1 MRFSD
6 LIIKKR
12 NGLKLTENDIKFMI
26 EEYNEGKIPDY
37 QMSAMLMAI
46 YFKGMNNS
54 EIRYLTKAMID
65 SGKIIDLS
73 SIPGI
78 KVDKH
83 STGGVGDTTTLALAP
98 MVAAAGVKVAKMSG
112 RGLGHTGGTIDKLE
126 SIEGFKTELS
136 LDKFIKIVKKVGVS
150 IISSTSDLVPAD
162 KKLYALRDVT
172 GTVDSIPLIV
182 SSIMSKKL
190 AAGADA
196 IVLDITTGSGAFMR
210 EYKDALKLGKIMVD
224 IGLEFKKE
232 IIGVVSN
239 MDEPLGFAIG
249 NSLEVKEAI
258 EILKNKGPEDL
269 RRLCLVLGSYMLK
282 LGRVTK
288 TYQEGK
294 NKLEKILKSG
304 VALNKFKEMIIAQ
317 GGNSGIIDNPEL
329 LPLAKHCTKIKANKS
344 GYIQKID
351 SRLVGESAM
360 LLGAGRE
367 EKESKIDLSVGIV
380 LKKKVGN
387 RININE
393 DLADVHYNDS
403 EKLKEA
409 KKKLLSSFIIGNKK
423 PVKLP
428 LILATI
434 SRQGIK
440 EFIWTV
446 SSIEYR
452 VSSEDNYNSRVKT
465 WHIEPKV

>member
-1 MRFSD
+1 MRFCD

-12 NGLKLTENDIKFMI
+12 NGLKLNQKEIDYAIKEFD
-26 EEYNEGKIPDY
+26 EGIIPDY

-46 YFKGMNNS
+46 YFQGMDIN
-54 EIRYLTKAMID
+54 EIKYLTMAMAN
-65 SGKIIDLS
+65 SGKTIDLS
-73 SIPGI
+73 SVPGI

-98 MVAAAGVKVAKMSG
+98 MVAAAGVPVAKMSG

-136 LDKFIKIVKKVGVS
+136 LSKFIDIVKKVGGS
-150 IISSTSDLVPAD
+150 IISPTSDLAPAD

-172 GTVDSIPLIV
+172 GTIDSIPLIV

-196 IVLDITTGSGAFMR
+196 IVLDVTTGSGAFMQ
-210 EYKDALKLGKIMVD
+210 EHKDALKLGKIMVD
-224 IGLEFKKE
+224 IGLELGRE
-232 IIGVVSN
+232 TVAVVSN

-258 EILKNKGPEDL
+258 EILKNRGPEDL
-269 RRLCLVLGSYMLK
+269 RDLCLVLGAHMLK
-282 LGRVTK
+282 LGGATRN
-288 TYQEGK
+288 YEEGK
-294 NKLEKILKSG
+294 KRLEKILKEG
-304 VALNKFKEMIIAQ
+304 TAFDKFKEMVTAQ
-317 GGNSGIIDNPEL
+317 GGNPEIIDNPEL
-329 LPLAKHCTKIKANKS
+329 LPLAKHCTKIKADLS

-351 SRLVGESAM
+351 SRLIGESAM

-367 EKESKIDLSVGIV
+367 KKESEIDLSVGII

-387 RININE
+387 KVNNNE
-393 DLADVHYNDS
+393 DLAEAYYNDS

-409 KKKLLSSFIIGNKK
+409 KGKLLSSFVIGKKK
-423 PVKLP
+423 PQKLP

-434 SRQGIK
+434 SKEGIK
-440 EFIWTV
+440 EW
-446 SSIEYR
+446 E
-452 VSSEDNYNSRVKT
+452 
-465 WHIEPKV
+465 

>member
-1 MRFSD
+1 LRFCD

-12 NGLKLTENDIKFMI
+12 NGLKLSEKEIYYVIKAFD
-26 EEYNEGKIPDY
+26 EGEIPDY

-46 YFKGMNNS
+46 YFQGMDIN
-54 EIRYLTKAMID
+54 EIKYLTMAMVD

-98 MVAAAGVKVAKMSG
+98 MVAAAGVPVAKMSG

-136 LDKFIKIVKKVGVS
+136 LNKFINIVKKVGVS
-150 IISSTSDLVPAD
+150 IISPTSDLAPAD

-182 SSIMSKKL
+182 GSIMSKKL

-196 IVLDITTGSGAFMR
+196 IVLDVTTGSGAFMQ
-210 EYKDALKLGKIMVD
+210 EYKDALKLGKIMVN
-224 IGLEFKKE
+224 IGLELGKE
-232 IIGVVSN
+232 TVAVVSN

-258 EILKNKGPEDL
+258 EILKDKGPEDL
-269 RRLCLVLGSYMLK
+269 RNLCLVLGAHMLK
-282 LGRVTK
+282 LGGAVNNYK
-288 TYQEGK
+288 EGK
-294 NKLEKILKSG
+294 NRLEKTLKDG
-304 VALNKFKEMIIAQ
+304 TAFDKFKEMITAQ
-317 GGNSGIIDNPEL
+317 GGNPKIVDNPEL
-329 LPLAKHCTKIKANKS
+329 LLQAKHCTKIKADRS
-344 GYIQKID
+344 GYVQKID
-351 SRLVGESAM
+351 SRLIGESAM

-367 EKESKIDLSVGIV
+367 KKESEIDLSVGII

-387 RININE
+387 KVNIDE
-393 DLADVHYNDS
+393 DLAEVHYNDS
-403 EKLKEA
+403 EKLKGA
-409 KKKLLSSFIIGNKK
+409 KNKLFSSFMIGDKK
-423 PVKLP
+423 PKKLP

-434 SRQGIK
+434 SNEGVK
-440 EFIWTV
+440 EWGGNSVERVAHSNSV
-446 SSIEYR
+446 SRIAY
-452 VSSEDNYNSRVKT
+452 
-465 WHIEPKV
+465 

>member
-1 MRFSD
+1 MRFCD

-12 NGLKLTENDIKFMI
+12 NGLKLNQKEIDYAIKEFD
-26 EEYNEGKIPDY
+26 EGRIPDY

-46 YFKGMNNS
+46 YFQGMDVI
-54 EIRYLTKAMID
+54 EIKYLTIAMVN
-65 SGKIIDLS
+65 SGKTIDLS

-98 MVAAAGVKVAKMSG
+98 MVAAAGVPVAKMSG

-136 LDKFIKIVKKVGVS
+136 LSKFIDIVKKVGGS
-150 IISSTSDLVPAD
+150 IISPTSDLAPAD

-172 GTVDSIPLIV
+172 GTIDSIPLIV

-196 IVLDITTGSGAFMR
+196 IVLDVTTGSGAFMQ
-210 EYKDALKLGKIMVD
+210 EHKDALKLGKIMVD
-224 IGLEFKKE
+224 IGLELGRE
-232 IIGVVSN
+232 TVAVVSN

-258 EILKNKGPEDL
+258 EILKNRGPEDL
-269 RRLCLVLGSYMLK
+269 RDLCLVLGAHMLK
-282 LGRVTK
+282 LGGATRN
-288 TYQEGK
+288 YEEGK
-294 NKLEKILKSG
+294 KRLEKILKEG
-304 VALNKFKEMIIAQ
+304 TAFDKFKEMVTAQ
-317 GGNSGIIDNPEL
+317 GGNPEIIDNPEL
-329 LPLAKHCTKIKANKS
+329 LPLAKHCTKIKADLS

-351 SRLVGESAM
+351 SRLIGESAM

-367 EKESKIDLSVGIV
+367 KKESEIDLSVGII

-387 RININE
+387 KVNNNE
-393 DLADVHYNDS
+393 DLAEAYYNDS

-409 KKKLLSSFIIGNKK
+409 KGKLLSSFVIGKKK
-423 PVKLP
+423 PQKLP

-434 SRQGIK
+434 SKEGIK
-440 EFIWTV
+440 EW
-446 SSIEYR
+446 E
-452 VSSEDNYNSRVKT
+452 
-465 WHIEPKV
+465 

>member
-1 MRFSD
+1 MRFYD

-12 NGLKLTENDIKFMI
+12 DGQELTQEEINFMI
-26 EEYNEGKIPDY
+26 KEYCEDRIPDY

-46 YFKGMNNS
+46 YFKGMNIN
-54 EIRYLTKAMID
+54 EIKYLTMAMVH

-83 STGGVGDTTTLALAP
+83 STGGVGDTTTLALVP
-98 MVAAAGVKVAKMSG
+98 MVAAAGVPVAKMSG

-126 SIEGFKTELS
+126 SIKGFKTELS
-136 LDKFIKIVKKVGVS
+136 QNKFISIVKKVGAS
-150 IISSTSDLVPAD
+150 IISPTLDLAPAD

-172 GTVDSIPLIV
+172 GTIDSIPLIV

-196 IVLDITTGSGAFMR
+196 ILLDVTTGSGAFMP

-224 IGLEFKKE
+224 IGVELGKE
-232 IIGVVSN
+232 AMAVISN

-258 EILKNKGPEDL
+258 EVLKNRGPEDL
-269 RRLCLVLGSYMLK
+269 RNLCLELGAYMLK
-282 LGRVTK
+282 LGGAAK
-288 TYQEGK
+288 NYEEGR
-294 NKLEKILKSG
+294 NRLEKILKEGTAISK
-304 VALNKFKEMIIAQ
+304 LKEIIAAQ
-317 GGNSGIIDNPEL
+317 GGNPKIIDKPEL
-329 LPLAKHCTKIKANKS
+329 LPHAKHCTKIKAVMS

-360 LLGAGRE
+360 LLGAGRDK
-367 EKESKIDLSVGIV
+367 KESKIDLSVGIT
-380 LKKKVGN
+380 LKKKVGSRVN
-387 RININE
+387 TNE
-393 DLADVHYNDS
+393 DLAEVYYNDS
-403 EKLKEA
+403 KKLKKA
-409 KKKLLSSFIIGNKK
+409 KNKLFSSFIIGNKNPK
-423 PVKLP
+423 KLP

-434 SRQGIK
+434 SKEGVK
-440 EFIWTV
+440 EFI
-446 SSIEYR
+446 
-452 VSSEDNYNSRVKT
+452 
-465 WHIEPKV
+465 

>member
-12 NGLKLTENDIKFMI
+12 NGLKLTENDIIFMI
-26 EEYNEGKIPDY
+26 EEYNGGKIPDY

-136 LDKFIKIVKKVGVS
+136 LNKFIKIVKKVGVS

-258 EILKNKGPEDL
+258 EILKDKGPEDL

-317 GGNSGIIDNPEL
+317 GGNSGIIDNPKL

-393 DLADVHYNDS
+393 DLAEVHYNDS

-409 KKKLLSSFIIGNKK
+409 KKKLLSSFIIGIKK

-440 EFIWTV
+440 EF
-446 SSIEYR
+446 R
-452 VSSEDNYNSRVKT
+452 
-465 WHIEPKV
+465 

>member
-1 MRFSD
+1 MRFYD

-12 NGLKLTENDIKFMI
+12 DGQELTQKEINFMI
-26 EEYNEGKIPDY
+26 KEYCEDRIPDY

-46 YFKGMNNS
+46 YFQGMNID
-54 EIRYLTKAMID
+54 EIKYLTMAMVH

-98 MVAAAGVKVAKMSG
+98 MVAAAGVPVAKMSG

-136 LDKFIKIVKKVGVS
+136 LSKFIDIVKKVGGS
-150 IISSTSDLVPAD
+150 IISPTSDLAPAD

-172 GTVDSIPLIV
+172 GTIDSIPLIV

-196 IVLDITTGSGAFMR
+196 IVLDVTTGSGAFMR

-224 IGLEFKKE
+224 IGLEFGKE
-232 IIGVVSN
+232 TVAVVSN

-258 EILKNKGPEDL
+258 EVLKNRGPEDL
-269 RRLCLVLGSYMLK
+269 RNLCLVLGAYMLK
-282 LGRVTK
+282 LGGTAK
-288 TYQEGK
+288 NYEEGR
-294 NKLEKILKSG
+294 NRLEKILKEGTAFS
-304 VALNKFKEMIIAQ
+304 KFKEMIAAQ
-317 GGNSGIIDNPEL
+317 GGNPEIIDKPEL
-329 LPLAKHCTKIKANKS
+329 LPLAKHCTKIKAVIS

-351 SRLVGESAM
+351 SRLIGESAM

-367 EKESKIDLSVGIV
+367 KKESEIDLSVGII
-380 LKKKVGN
+380 LKKKVGSKV
-387 RININE
+387 NINE
-393 DLADVHYNDS
+393 DLAEMYYNDT

-409 KKKLLSSFIIGNKK
+409 KNKLFSSFVIGDNKPK
-423 PVKLP
+423 KLP

-434 SRQGIK
+434 SKEGVK
-440 EFIWTV
+440 EFI
-446 SSIEYR
+446 
-452 VSSEDNYNSRVKT
+452 
-465 WHIEPKV
+465 

>member
-54 EIRYLTKAMID
+54 EIRYLTKVMID

-98 MVAAAGVKVAKMSG
+98 MVAAAGVQVAKMSG

-136 LDKFIKIVKKVGVS
+136 LNKFIKIVKKVGVS

-210 EYKDALKLGKIMVD
+210 EYKDALKLGKIMVE

-393 DLADVHYNDS
+393 DLAEVHYNDS

-440 EFIWTV
+440 EFI
-446 SSIEYR
+446 
-452 VSSEDNYNSRVKT
+452 
-465 WHIEPKV
+465 

>member
-1 MRFSD
+1 MRFCD
-6 LIIKKR
+6 LITKKR
-12 NGLKLTENDIKFMI
+12 NGLKLGENEIYYAIKEFD
-26 EEYNEGKIPDY
+26 EGKIPDY

-46 YFKGMNNS
+46 YFQGMDIS
-54 EIRYLTKAMID
+54 EIKYLTMAMVD

-98 MVAAAGVKVAKMSG
+98 MVAAAGVPVAKMSG

-136 LDKFIKIVKKVGVS
+136 LNKFIKIVKEIGVS
-150 IISSTSDLVPAD
+150 IISPTSDLAPAD

-182 SSIMSKKL
+182 GSIMSKKL

-196 IVLDITTGSGAFMR
+196 IVLDVTTGNGAFMQ

-224 IGLEFKKE
+224 IGLELGKE
-232 IIGVVSN
+232 TVAVVSN

-258 EILKNKGPEDL
+258 EILKDKGPEDL
-269 RRLCLVLGSYMLK
+269 RNLCLVLGAHMLK
-282 LGRVTK
+282 LGGAVNHYK
-288 TYQEGK
+288 EGK
-294 NKLEKILKSG
+294 NILEKTLKEG
-304 VALNKFKEMIIAQ
+304 TAFNKFKEMITAQ
-317 GGNSGIIDNPEL
+317 GGNPEIIDRPEL
-329 LPLAKHCTKIKANKS
+329 LPLAKHCTKIKADRS
-344 GYIQKID
+344 GYVQKID
-351 SRLVGESAM
+351 SRLIGESAM

-367 EKESKIDLSVGIV
+367 KKESEIDLSVGII
-380 LKKKVGN
+380 LKKKVGSEV
-387 RININE
+387 NINE
-393 DLADVHYNDS
+393 DLAEVHYNDS
-403 EKLKEA
+403 EKLKGA
-409 KKKLLSSFIIGNKK
+409 KNKLFSSFMIGDKK
-423 PVKLP
+423 PKKLP

-434 SRQGIK
+434 SKEGVKERGIADS
-440 EFIWTV
+440 V
-446 SSIEYR
+446 
-452 VSSEDNYNSRVKT
+452 
-465 WHIEPKV
+465 

>member
-1 MRFSD
+1 LRFCD

-12 NGLKLTENDIKFMI
+12 NGLKLNQKEIDYTIKEFD
-26 EEYNEGKIPDY
+26 EGSIPDY

-46 YFKGMNNS
+46 YFQGMDIN
-54 EIRYLTKAMID
+54 EIKYLTMAMVN
-65 SGKIIDLS
+65 SGKTIDLS

-98 MVAAAGVKVAKMSG
+98 MVAAAGVPVAKMSG

-136 LDKFIKIVKKVGVS
+136 LSKFIDIVKKVGGS
-150 IISSTSDLVPAD
+150 IISPTSDLAPAD

-172 GTVDSIPLIV
+172 GTIDSIPLIV

-196 IVLDITTGSGAFMR
+196 IVLDVTTGSGAFMR

-224 IGLEFKKE
+224 IGLELGKE
-232 IIGVVSN
+232 TVAVVSN

-249 NSLEVKEAI
+249 NSLEIKEAI
-258 EILKNKGPEDL
+258 EVLKNRGPEDL
-269 RRLCLVLGSYMLK
+269 RDLCLVLGAHMLK
-282 LGRVTK
+282 LGGATRN
-288 TYQEGK
+288 YEEGK
-294 NKLEKILKSG
+294 KRLEKILKEG
-304 VALNKFKEMIIAQ
+304 TAFDKFKEMVTAQ
-317 GGNSGIIDNPEL
+317 GGNPEIIDNPEL
-329 LPLAKHCTKIKANKS
+329 LPLAKHCTKIKADLS

-351 SRLVGESAM
+351 SRLIGESAM

-367 EKESKIDLSVGIV
+367 KKESEIDLSVGII

-387 RININE
+387 KVNNNE
-393 DLADVHYNDS
+393 DLAEVYYNES
-403 EKLKEA
+403 EKLKEV
-409 KKKLLSSFIIGNKK
+409 KGKLLSSFVIGKKK
-423 PVKLP
+423 PQKLP

-434 SRQGIK
+434 NKDGVK
-440 EFIWTV
+440 EFI
-446 SSIEYR
+446 
-452 VSSEDNYNSRVKT
+452 
-465 WHIEPKV
+465 

>member
-1 MRFSD
+1 LRFSD

-12 NGLKLTENDIKFMI
+12 NGLKLSEKEINYFIKEFD
-26 EEYNEGKIPDY
+26 EEEIPDY

-46 YFKGMNNS
+46 YFKGMDIN
-54 EIRYLTKAMID
+54 EIKYLTMAMVN

-98 MVAAAGVKVAKMSG
+98 MVAAAGVPVAKMSG

-126 SIEGFKTELS
+126 SIKEFKTELS
-136 LDKFIKIVKKVGVS
+136 LNKFINIVKKVGVS
-150 IISSTSDLVPAD
+150 IVSPTSDLAPAD

-196 IVLDITTGSGAFMR
+196 IVLDVTTGSGAFLQD
-210 EYKDALKLGKIMVD
+210 YKDSLKLGKIMVD
-224 IGLEFKKE
+224 IGLELGKE
-232 IIGVVSN
+232 TEAVISN
-239 MDEPLGFAIG
+239 MEEPLGFAIG
-249 NSLEVKEAI
+249 NSLEIKEAV
-258 EILKNKGPEDL
+258 EILNNKGPEDL
-269 RRLCLVLGSYMLK
+269 RKLCLILGAHMLK
-282 LGRVTK
+282 LGGVVK
-288 TYQEGK
+288 NYEEGRRR
-294 NKLEKILKSG
+294 LEKILKEG
-304 VALNKFKEMIIAQ
+304 TAFTKFKEMIAAQ
-317 GGNSGIIDNPEL
+317 GGNPETIERTEL
-329 LPLAKHCTKIKANKS
+329 LPSAKYCTKIKADIS

-351 SRLVGESAM
+351 SRLIGESAM

-367 EKESKIDLSVGIV
+367 KKGSEIDLSVGII

-387 RININE
+387 KVKIKE
-393 DLADVHYNDS
+393 DLAKVYYNDS
-403 EKLKEA
+403 EKMKEA
-409 KKKLLSSFIIGNKK
+409 KKKIFSAFVIGEKK
-423 PVKLP
+423 SIKLP

-434 SRQGIK
+434 SQEGIK
-440 EFIWTV
+440 EW
-446 SSIEYR
+446 
-452 VSSEDNYNSRVKT
+452 K
-465 WHIEPKV
+465 

>member
-1 MRFSD
+1 LRFCD

-12 NGLKLTENDIKFMI
+12 NGLKLSEKEIDFAIKAFD
-26 EEYNEGKIPDY
+26 EGEIPDY

-46 YFKGMNNS
+46 YFQGMDIN
-54 EIRYLTKAMID
+54 EIKYLTMAMVN

-98 MVAAAGVKVAKMSG
+98 MVAAAGVPVAKMSG

-126 SIEGFKTELS
+126 SIKGFKTELS
-136 LDKFIKIVKKVGVS
+136 LNKFIDIVKKVGAS
-150 IISSTSDLVPAD
+150 IISPTSDLAPAD

-172 GTVDSIPLIV
+172 GTIDSIPLIIG
-182 SSIMSKKL
+182 SIMSKKL

-196 IVLDITTGSGAFMR
+196 IVLDVTTGSGAFMQ

-224 IGLEFKKE
+224 IGLELGKE
-232 IIGVVSN
+232 TVAVVSN

-258 EILKNKGPEDL
+258 EVLKNRGPEDL
-269 RRLCLVLGSYMLK
+269 RNLCLVLGAHMLK
-282 LGRVTK
+282 LGRAAK
-288 TYQEGK
+288 NYEEGR
-294 NKLEKILKSG
+294 NRLEKILKDG
-304 VALNKFKEMIIAQ
+304 TGFNKFKEMIAAQ
-317 GGNSGIIDNPEL
+317 GGNPEIIDKPEL
-329 LPLAKHCTKIKANKS
+329 LPLAKHCTKIKANIS

-351 SRLVGESAM
+351 CRLVGESAM

-367 EKESKIDLSVGIV
+367 KKESEIDLSVGII
-380 LKKKVGN
+380 LKKKVGSKV
-387 RININE
+387 NINE
-393 DLADVHYNDS
+393 DLAEVYYNDS

-409 KKKLLSSFIIGNKK
+409 KNKLFSSFVIGDKK
-423 PVKLP
+423 PKKLP

-434 SRQGIK
+434 SKKGVK
-440 EFIWTV
+440 EWG
-446 SSIEYR
+446 E
-452 VSSEDNYNSRVKT
+452 
-465 WHIEPKV
+465 

>member
-1 MRFSD
+1 MRFCD

-12 NGLKLTENDIKFMI
+12 NGLKLNQKEIDYAIKEFD
-26 EEYNEGKIPDY
+26 EGSIPDY

-46 YFKGMNNS
+46 YFQGMDIN
-54 EIRYLTKAMID
+54 EIKYLTMAMVN
-65 SGKIIDLS
+65 SGKTIDLS

-98 MVAAAGVKVAKMSG
+98 MAAAAGVPVAKMSG

-136 LDKFIKIVKKVGVS
+136 LSKFIDIVKKVGGS
-150 IISSTSDLVPAD
+150 IISPTSDLAPAD

-172 GTVDSIPLIV
+172 GTIDSIPLIV

-196 IVLDITTGSGAFMR
+196 IVLDVTTGSGAFMR

-224 IGLEFKKE
+224 IGLELGKE
-232 IIGVVSN
+232 TVAVVSN

-249 NSLEVKEAI
+249 NSLEIKEAI
-258 EILKNKGPEDL
+258 EVLKNRGPEDL
-269 RRLCLVLGSYMLK
+269 RDLCLVLGAHMLK
-282 LGRVTK
+282 LGGATRN
-288 TYQEGK
+288 YEEGK
-294 NKLEKILKSG
+294 KRLEKILKEG
-304 VALNKFKEMIIAQ
+304 TAFDKFKEMVTAQ
-317 GGNSGIIDNPEL
+317 GGNPEIIDNPEL
-329 LPLAKHCTKIKANKS
+329 LPLAKHCTKIKADLS

-351 SRLVGESAM
+351 SRLIGESAM

-367 EKESKIDLSVGIV
+367 KKESEIDLSVGII

-387 RININE
+387 KVNNNE
-393 DLADVHYNDS
+393 DLAEVYYNDS

-409 KKKLLSSFIIGNKK
+409 KGKLLSSFVIGKKK
-423 PVKLP
+423 PQKLP

-434 SRQGIK
+434 NKDGIK
-440 EFIWTV
+440 EFA
-446 SSIEYR
+446 
-452 VSSEDNYNSRVKT
+452 
-465 WHIEPKV
+465 

>member
-1 MRFSD
+1 MRFYD

-12 NGLKLTENDIKFMI
+12 NGLKLNQKEIDYAIKAF
-26 EEYNEGKIPDY
+26 NEGIIPDY

-46 YFKGMNNS
+46 YFQGMDIN
-54 EIRYLTKAMID
+54 EIKYLTMAMVN
-65 SGKIIDLS
+65 SGKTIDLG

-98 MVAAAGVKVAKMSG
+98 LVAAAGVPVAKMSG

-136 LDKFIKIVKKVGVS
+136 LSKFIDIVKKVGGS
-150 IISSTSDLVPAD
+150 IISPTSDLAPAD

-172 GTVDSIPLIV
+172 GTIDSIPLIV

-196 IVLDITTGSGAFMR
+196 IVLDVTTGSGAFMQ

-224 IGLEFKKE
+224 IGLELGKE
-232 IIGVVSN
+232 TVAILSN

-258 EILKNKGPEDL
+258 EILKNRGPEDL
-269 RRLCLVLGSYMLK
+269 RDLCLVLGAHMLK
-282 LGRVTK
+282 LGGATRN
-288 TYQEGK
+288 YEEGK
-294 NKLEKILKSG
+294 KRLEKILKEG
-304 VALNKFKEMIIAQ
+304 TAFDKFKEMVTAQ
-317 GGNSGIIDNPEL
+317 GGNPEIIDNPEL
-329 LPLAKHCTKIKANKS
+329 LPLAKHCTKIKADLS

-351 SRLVGESAM
+351 SRLIGESAM

-367 EKESKIDLSVGIV
+367 KKESEIDLSVGII

-387 RININE
+387 KINNNE
-393 DLADVHYNDS
+393 DLAEVYYNDS
-403 EKLKEA
+403 EKLKKA
-409 KKKLLSSFIIGNKK
+409 KGKLISSFVIGKKK
-423 PVKLP
+423 PQKLP

-434 SRQGIK
+434 SKKGIK
-440 EFIWTV
+440 EW
-446 SSIEYR
+446 E
-452 VSSEDNYNSRVKT
+452 
-465 WHIEPKV
+465 

>member
-1 MRFSD
+1 
-6 LIIKKR
+6 
-12 NGLKLTENDIKFMI
+12 
-26 EEYNEGKIPDY
+26 
-37 QMSAMLMAI
+37 
-46 YFKGMNNS
+46 
-54 EIRYLTKAMID
+54 
-65 SGKIIDLS
+65 
-73 SIPGI
+73 
-78 KVDKH
+78 
-83 STGGVGDTTTLALAP
+83 
-98 MVAAAGVKVAKMSG
+98 MSG

-136 LDKFIKIVKKVGVS
+136 LNKFIKIVKKVGVS

-210 EYKDALKLGKIMVD
+210 EYKDALKLGKIMVE

-393 DLADVHYNDS
+393 DLAEVHYNDS

-440 EFIWTV
+440 EFI
-446 SSIEYR
+446 
-452 VSSEDNYNSRVKT
+452 
-465 WHIEPKV
+465 

>member
-1 MRFSD
+1 MRFYD

-12 NGLKLTENDIKFMI
+12 DGQELTQEEINFMI
-26 EEYNEGKIPDY
+26 KEYCEDRIPDY
-37 QMSAMLMAI
+37 QMSAILMAI
-46 YFKGMNNS
+46 YFKGMS
-54 EIRYLTKAMID
+54 KREIKYLTMAMVN

-98 MVAAAGVKVAKMSG
+98 MVAAAGVPVAKMSG

-136 LDKFIKIVKKVGVS
+136 LNKFIDIVKKVGAS
-150 IISSTSDLVPAD
+150 IISPTSDLAPAD

-172 GTVDSIPLIV
+172 GTIESIPLIV
-182 SSIMSKKL
+182 GSIISKKL

-196 IVLDITTGSGAFMR
+196 IVLDVTTGSGAFIQ

-224 IGLEFKKE
+224 IGLELGKE
-232 IIGVVSN
+232 TVAVVSN

-258 EILKNKGPEDL
+258 EVLKDKGPEDL
-269 RRLCLVLGSYMLK
+269 RNLCLVLGAHMLK
-282 LGRVTK
+282 LGGAVK
-288 TYQEGK
+288 DYEEGK
-294 NKLEKILKSG
+294 NRLKIILQEGS
-304 VALNKFKEMIIAQ
+304 AFNKFKEMIAAQ
-317 GGNSGIIDNPEL
+317 GGNPEIIDKPEL
-329 LPLAKHCTKIKANKS
+329 LPLAKHCTNIKANIR

-351 SRLVGESAM
+351 SRLIGESAM

-367 EKESKIDLSVGIV
+367 KKESEIDLSVGII
-380 LKKKVGN
+380 LKKKVGSKV
-387 RININE
+387 NINE
-393 DLADVHYNDS
+393 DLAEVYYNDS
-403 EKLKEA
+403 KNLKET
-409 KKKLLSSFIIGNKK
+409 KNKLFSSFVIGDKK
-423 PVKLP
+423 PKKLP

-434 SRQGIK
+434 SKKGVK
-440 EFIWTV
+440 EFA
-446 SSIEYR
+446 
-452 VSSEDNYNSRVKT
+452 
-465 WHIEPKV
+465 

>member
-1 MRFSD
+1 MRFYD

-12 NGLKLTENDIKFMI
+12 DGQELTQEEINFMI
-26 EEYNEGKIPDY
+26 KEYCEDRIPDY

-46 YFKGMNNS
+46 YFKGMS
-54 EIRYLTKAMID
+54 KREIKYLTMAMVN

-98 MVAAAGVKVAKMSG
+98 MVAAAGVPVAKMSG

-126 SIEGFKTELS
+126 SIKGFKTELS
-136 LDKFIKIVKKVGVS
+136 LNKFIDIVKKVGAS
-150 IISSTSDLVPAD
+150 IISSTSDLAPAD

-172 GTVDSIPLIV
+172 GTIDSIPLIV
-182 SSIMSKKL
+182 GSIMSKKL

-196 IVLDITTGSGAFMR
+196 IVLDVTTGSGAFMQ

-224 IGLEFKKE
+224 IGLELGKE
-232 IIGVVSN
+232 TVALVSN

-258 EILKNKGPEDL
+258 EVLKNRGPEDL
-269 RRLCLVLGSYMLK
+269 RNLCLVLGAHMLK
-282 LGRVTK
+282 LGRAAK
-288 TYQEGK
+288 NYEEGR
-294 NKLEKILKSG
+294 NRLEKILKDG
-304 VALNKFKEMIIAQ
+304 TGFNKFKEMIAAQ
-317 GGNSGIIDNPEL
+317 GGNLEIIDNPEL
-329 LPLAKHCTKIKANKS
+329 LPLAKYSTKIKAEIS
-344 GYIQKID
+344 GYVQKID

-367 EKESKIDLSVGIV
+367 KKESEIDLSVGII
-380 LKKKVGN
+380 LKKKVGSKV
-387 RININE
+387 NINE
-393 DLADVHYNDS
+393 DLAEVYYNDS

-409 KKKLLSSFIIGNKK
+409 KNKLFSSFVVGDKK
-423 PVKLP
+423 PKKLP

-434 SRQGIK
+434 SKKGVK
-440 EFIWTV
+440 EFI
-446 SSIEYR
+446 
-452 VSSEDNYNSRVKT
+452 
-465 WHIEPKV
+465 

>member
-1 MRFSD
+1 MRFYD
-6 LIIKKR
+6 LIIKKKD
-12 NGLKLTENDIKFMI
+12 GQELTQEEINFMI
-26 EEYNEGKIPDY
+26 KEYCEDRIPDY

-46 YFKGMNNS
+46 YFQGMDIN
-54 EIRYLTKAMID
+54 EIKYLTMSMVN

-73 SIPGI
+73 SISGI

-98 MVAAAGVKVAKMSG
+98 MVAAAGVPVAKMSG

-136 LDKFIKIVKKVGVS
+136 LNKFIDIVKKVGAS
-150 IISSTSDLVPAD
+150 IISPTSDLAPAD

-172 GTVDSIPLIV
+172 GTIDSIPLIV

-196 IVLDITTGSGAFMR
+196 IVLDVTTGSGAFMQ

-224 IGLEFKKE
+224 IGLELGKE
-232 IIGVVSN
+232 TVAVISN

-258 EILKNKGPEDL
+258 DVLKDKGPEDL
-269 RRLCLVLGSYMLK
+269 RNLCLVLGAHMLK
-282 LGRVTK
+282 LGGAVK
-288 TYQEGK
+288 SYKEGK
-294 NKLEKILKSG
+294 NRLEGILKEG
-304 VALNKFKEMIIAQ
+304 AAFNKFKEMITAQ
-317 GGNSGIIDNPEL
+317 GGNPEVIDRPEL
-329 LPLAKHCTKIKANKS
+329 LPLAKHCNKIKADIS

-351 SRLVGESAM
+351 SRLIGESAM

-367 EKESKIDLSVGIV
+367 KKESEIDLSVGIV
-380 LKKKVGN
+380 LKKKVGSKV
-387 RININE
+387 NINE
-393 DLADVHYNDS
+393 DLAEVHYNDS
-403 EKLKEA
+403 KKLKEA
-409 KKKLLSSFIIGNKK
+409 KNKLFSSFVIGDKK
-423 PVKLP
+423 PKKLP

-434 SRQGIK
+434 SKEGIK
-440 EFIWTV
+440 EW
-446 SSIEYR
+446 
-452 VSSEDNYNSRVKT
+452 K
-465 WHIEPKV
+465 

>member
-1 MRFSD
+1 MRFYD

-12 NGLKLTENDIKFMI
+12 DGQELTKKEINFMI
-26 EEYNEGKIPDY
+26 KEYCEDRIPDY

-46 YFKGMNNS
+46 YFQGMNIG
-54 EIRYLTKAMID
+54 EIKYLTMAMVH

-98 MVAAAGVKVAKMSG
+98 MVAAAGVPVAKMSG

-126 SIEGFKTELS
+126 SIKGFKTELS
-136 LDKFIKIVKKVGVS
+136 LNKFINIVKKVGAS
-150 IISSTSDLVPAD
+150 IISPTSDLAPAD

-172 GTVDSIPLIV
+172 GTIDSIPLIV

-196 IVLDITTGSGAFMR
+196 IVLDVTTGSGAFMK

-224 IGLEFKKE
+224 IGLEFGKE
-232 IIGVVSN
+232 TVSVITN
-239 MDEPLGFAIG
+239 MGEPLGFAIG

-258 EILKNKGPEDL
+258 EVLKNRGPEDL
-269 RRLCLVLGSYMLK
+269 RGLCLVLGAYMLE
-282 LGRVTK
+282 LGGAAK
-288 TYQEGK
+288 NYEEGRK
-294 NKLEKILKSG
+294 RLEKILKEGTAFS
-304 VALNKFKEMIIAQ
+304 KFKEMVAAQ
-317 GGNSGIIDNPEL
+317 GGNPEIIDKPEL
-329 LPLAKHCTKIKANKS
+329 LPLSKHSTKIKAVIS

-351 SRLVGESAM
+351 SQLIGESAM

-367 EKESKIDLSVGIV
+367 KKESEIDLSVGII
-380 LKKKVGN
+380 LKKKVGSKV
-387 RININE
+387 NINE
-393 DLADVHYNDS
+393 DLAEVYYNDS

-409 KKKLLSSFIIGNKK
+409 KNKLLSSFVIGDKK
-423 PVKLP
+423 PKKIP
-428 LILATI
+428 LILAAI
-434 SRQGIK
+434 SKEGIK
-440 EFIWTV
+440 EFI
-446 SSIEYR
+446 
-452 VSSEDNYNSRVKT
+452 
-465 WHIEPKV
+465 

>member
-1 MRFSD
+1 MRFYD

-12 NGLKLTENDIKFMI
+12 DGQELTQEEINFMI
-26 EEYNEGKIPDY
+26 KEYCEDRIPDY

-46 YFKGMNNS
+46 YFQGMDIN
-54 EIRYLTKAMID
+54 EIKHLTMAMVN

-98 MVAAAGVKVAKMSG
+98 MVAAAGVPVAKMSG

-136 LDKFIKIVKKVGVS
+136 LNKFIDIVRKVGAS
-150 IISSTSDLVPAD
+150 IISPTSDLAPAD

-172 GTVDSIPLIV
+172 GTIDSIPLIV
-182 SSIMSKKL
+182 SSILSKKL

-196 IVLDITTGSGAFMR
+196 IVLDVTTGSGAFMQ

-224 IGLEFKKE
+224 IGLELGKE
-232 IIGVVSN
+232 TVAVVSN

-258 EILKNKGPEDL
+258 EVLKDKGPEDL
-269 RRLCLVLGSYMLK
+269 RNLCLVLGAHMLK
-282 LGRVTK
+282 LGGAVK
-288 TYQEGK
+288 SYEEGK
-294 NKLEKILKSG
+294 NRLINILQEG
-304 VALNKFKEMIIAQ
+304 AAINKFKEMIIAQ
-317 GGNSGIIDNPEL
+317 GGNPEIIDKLEL
-329 LPLAKHCTKIKANKS
+329 LPVAKHCTKIKADIS
-344 GYIQKID
+344 GYVQKID
-351 SRLVGESAM
+351 SRLIGESAM

-367 EKESKIDLSVGIV
+367 KKESEIDLSVGII
-380 LKKKVGN
+380 LKKKVGSKV
-387 RININE
+387 NINE
-393 DLADVHYNDS
+393 DLAEVYYNDS
-403 EKLKEA
+403 ENLKKANNKLF
-409 KKKLLSSFIIGNKK
+409 SSFVIGDKK
-423 PVKLP
+423 PKKLP

-434 SRQGIK
+434 SK
-440 EFIWTV
+440 EG
-446 SSIEYR
+446 
-452 VSSEDNYNSRVKT
+452 VKE
-465 WHIEPKV
+465 WE

>member
-1 MRFSD
+1 
-6 LIIKKR
+6 
-12 NGLKLTENDIKFMI
+12 
-26 EEYNEGKIPDY
+26 
-37 QMSAMLMAI
+37 
-46 YFKGMNNS
+46 
-54 EIRYLTKAMID
+54 
-65 SGKIIDLS
+65 
-73 SIPGI
+73 
-78 KVDKH
+78 
-83 STGGVGDTTTLALAP
+83 
-98 MVAAAGVKVAKMSG
+98 
-112 RGLGHTGGTIDKLE
+112 
-126 SIEGFKTELS
+126 
-136 LDKFIKIVKKVGVS
+136 
-150 IISSTSDLVPAD
+150 
-162 KKLYALRDVT
+162 
-172 GTVDSIPLIV
+172 
-182 SSIMSKKL
+182 
-190 AAGADA
+190 
-196 IVLDITTGSGAFMR
+196 
-210 EYKDALKLGKIMVD
+210 
-224 IGLEFKKE
+224 
-232 IIGVVSN
+232 

-258 EILKNKGPEDL
+258 EILKDKGPEDL

-317 GGNSGIIDNPEL
+317 GGNSGIIDNLEL

-440 EFIWTV
+440 EFI
-446 SSIEYR
+446 
-452 VSSEDNYNSRVKT
+452 
-465 WHIEPKV
+465 